1 MGQAM
6 NPNGHAA
13 ISADPLILIADP
25 DEDNRALY
33 HAALRAAGYAVTQAA
48 DGRTALTEALTRP
61 PALLLMELWLPLVD
75 GYALCEVLRRDPA
88 TRSMP
93 IVVVTAE
100 ARQRELMRIRDAGAN
115 AVLVKPAVPDLVLR
129 EVERWLSHAPDA
141 HQSSAEATVETAA
154 TPQESSSAR
163 TGAGS
168 HRRVAFVKAHPRFVT
183 TQPPVKP
190 PTLMCPSCDRLLA
203 YHESYVGGVSQRHP
217 EQWDYYR
224 CSECGT
230 FQYRQR
236 TRKLRRVEEAV
247 PKAHVG

>member
-1 MGQAM
+1 M
-6 NPNGHAA
+6 NPNGRAA

-25 DEDNRALY
+25 DEHNRALY
-33 HAALRAAGYAVTQAA
+33 HEALRAAGYAVTEAS

-61 PALLLMELWLPLVD
+61 PALLLMELRLPLVD
-75 GYALCEVLRRDPA
+75 GYGLCEVLRRDPE
-88 TRSMP
+88 TRSIP
-93 IVVVTAE
+93 ILVVTAE
-100 ARQRELMRIRDAGAN
+100 ARQRELARIRDAGAN

-141 HQSSAEATVETAA
+141 QQSSAEATAATPA
-154 TPQESSSAR
+154 TPQESSTP
-163 TGAGS
+163 TGVAS

-183 TQPPVKP
+183 TQPSVKP

-203 YHESYVGGVSQRHP
+203 YHESYVGGASQRHP

-236 TRKLRRVEEAV
+236 TRKLRRVDDAV